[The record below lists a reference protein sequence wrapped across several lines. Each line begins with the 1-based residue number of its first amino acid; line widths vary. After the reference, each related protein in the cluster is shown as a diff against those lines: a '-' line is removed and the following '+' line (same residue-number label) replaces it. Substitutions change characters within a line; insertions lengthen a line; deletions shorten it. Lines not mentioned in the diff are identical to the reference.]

1 MEIYKKSLEECYQC
15 HYIYLENIIYRTFI
29 LIIIIKFIMK
39 TIMHC
44 AKLITS
50 YYNKFKNSILIYYNN
65 ITYIDHNYALLTL
78 VGLVLFML

>member
-1 MEIYKKSLEECYQC
+1 MEIYKNSLEECYKC
-15 HYIYLENIIYRTFI
+15 HYIYLENIIYRILI
-29 LIIIIKFIMK
+29 LIIITKFIMK

-44 AKLITS
+44 VKLITG
-50 YYNKFKNSILIYYNN
+50 YYNKFKNNILIYYNN